1 MGEMSETERESRLRA
16 TRAMLDDLYKRTSE
30 SRGEMMRASR
40 RNFTNSPER
49 GMSRDGEAAAAD
61 ARSLADNLVRG
72 SSSGARATLGVQPAS
87 AMGKGPSGTRAER
100 GRQASADARGKR
112 PSPPVAMNMSGAEL
126 EAMDRAAMNRSRGN
140 GEIDETEYQARLR
153 AMDRERANREASEA
167 NRARGNGEMS
177 EAEYQARLRR
187 GGPSRKSGTDEDINR
202 EDQIWREG
210 VQGAENR
217 RREYMND
224 IDERYDSGLFSEE
237 GYRRALEAMERGG
250 NRDQVRSDLKERH
263 QAGLLTDAE
272 YMRAAEALENA
283 P

>member
-1 MGEMSETERESRLRA
+1 
-16 TRAMLDDLYKRTSE
+16 MLDDLYKRTSE

-72 SSSGARATLGVQPAS
+72 SSSGARATLGVRAPA
-87 AMGKGPSGTRAER
+87 A
-100 GRQASADARGKR
+100 
-112 PSPPVAMNMSGAEL
+112 PVAQAK
-126 EAMDRAAMNRSRGN
+126 RAP
-140 GEIDETEYQARLR
+140 
-153 AMDRERANREASEA
+153 
-167 NRARGNGEMS
+167 
-177 EAEYQARLRR
+177 
-187 GGPSRKSGTDEDINR
+187 GGPAGKSGTDEDINR

-210 VQGAENR
+210 VQGAEDR

-250 NRDQVRSDLKERH
+250 NRDQVREDLKERH